1 MSEKILTLKLL
12 KEKYG
17 VCRLDK
23 TELIPEWATN
33 SEIFSI
39 TRTTDEL
46 SVVCPENNIP
56 NDIKCE
62 KDWRILKIEGPLDF
76 SLIGILASISTILAQ
91 KGISIF
97 AISTYDTDYILVKN
111 KDIDNAIESLIK
123 ERYEIIN
130 MSKQKDLR
138 LI

>member
-1 MSEKILTLKLL
+1 MSKKILTMKLL

-23 TELIPEWATN
+23 TDSIPNWAKD
-33 SEIFSI
+33 SDFFSI
-39 TRTTDEL
+39 TKTLDEL
-46 SVVCPENNIP
+46 SIVCSQQNIP

-91 KGISIF
+91 KEISIF
-97 AISTYDTDYILVKN
+97 AVSTYDTDYILVKDN
-111 KDIDNAIESLIK
+111 DVDNAIEALVNK
-123 ERYEIIN
+123 GYEII
-130 MSKQKDLR
+130 K
-138 LI
+138 

>member
-1 MSEKILTLKLL
+1 MAEKILTMKLL

-17 VCRLDK
+17 VCRLNK
-23 TELIPEWATN
+23 TELIPEWAKN
-33 SEIFSI
+33 SDFLSI
-39 TRTTDEL
+39 TKTSDEL
-46 SVVCPENNIP
+46 SIVCFEDNIP

-62 KDWRILKIEGPLDF
+62 KNWRVLKIEGPLDF

-111 KDIDNAIESLIK
+111 KDIDNAIDSLIK
-123 ERYEIIN
+123 EGYGVI
-130 MSKQKDLR
+130 Q
-138 LI
+138 

>member
-1 MSEKILTLKLL
+1 MVEKILTMKLL

-23 TELIPEWATN
+23 NELIPEWAQN
-33 SEIFSI
+33 SDFFSI
-39 TRTTDEL
+39 TKTCDEL
-46 SVVCPENNIP
+46 SIVCFQDDIPNNI
-56 NDIKCE
+56 NCE

-111 KDIDNAIESLIK
+111 KDLDITIQSLIN
-123 ERYEIIN
+123 ERYDVI
-130 MSKQKDLR
+130 D
-138 LI
+138 